1 MKPAPNLLSILKT
14 LRLSG
19 IAESL
24 EARLDQARQE
34 TLGYQEFLQIILQD
48 EVER

>member
-1 MKPAPNLLSILKT
+1 MKPTPNLLSILKT

-24 EARLDQARQE
+24 EGKKGGRPCNYA
-34 TLGYQEFLQIILQD
+34 FP
-48 EVER
+48 